1 MILILGRA
9 ILDYRTE
16 TGDYEKWKGTTAMF
30 SQNVQSIL
38 PEFNMNKNMTVEDDD
53 NVDIKE
59 EW

>member
-1 MILILGRA
+1 
-9 ILDYRTE
+9 
-16 TGDYEKWKGTTAMF
+16 MF